1 MHSSPDRK
9 TPGRPKFS
17 APPGG
22 ADRVKPDPGGS
33 LWPPLAVIRGAFEPP
48 APTPGDGAAVL
59 HGPADAAPSAGPT
72 ALADLLLPLTELARR
87 REAVAQHGFAARWAP
102 GRLVSVLH
110 EGRLLGVLLDR
121 DLGNGR
127 WQGWMA
133 AAEADWAGP
142 FDVLLEPQDEPF
154 EPMFGLVQAWNPVT
168 VAQAPQ
174 LCARVLGELSATRL
188 AALRA
193 VADEAAQGAGPAIE
207 PAPGRVALRTVAGCF
222 TVLSGTP
229 LAAEGDPRTD
239 YQALYRGAAAAL
251 QAGAA
256 PAAPAAPAAGRVASP
271 PASSGAWAR
280 LRGWLGGDGLWRPA
294 LAALALVVVVQNV
307 GLLARHGEED
317 DAVRFR
323 AAPAAGPDAAQGD
336 LVLRFRPDASAAE
349 AAQLLRSA
357 GAQVVAGP
365 DAQGR
370 WTLRLVQPGEGLA
383 VLRGSPLVDAVGPP

>member
-1 MHSSPDRK
+1 MHGSP
-9 TPGRPKFS
+9 
-17 APPGG
+17 
-22 ADRVKPDPGGS
+22 S
-33 LWPPLAVIRGAFEPP
+33 LWPPLAAIRSAFEAAAQP
-48 APTPGDGAAVL
+48 AAGDAAVL
-59 HGPADAAPSAGPT
+59 HGPAGAAPAAPGPA

-87 REAVAQHGFAARWAP
+87 REAVAQRGFAARWAP

-121 DLGNGR
+121 DLGDGR

-154 EPMFGLVQAWNPVT
+154 EPMFGLVQTWNPVT
-168 VAQAPQ
+168 LAQAPQ

-193 VADEAAQGAGPAIE
+193 VADEAAQGAGPAIA

-229 LAAEGDPRTD
+229 LAPQGDPRAG
-239 YQALYRGAAAAL
+239 YQALYRDVARTLPAEAAL
-251 QAGAA
+251 ASPAMP
-256 PAAPAAPAAGRVASP
+256 PAADRTAPP
-271 PASSGAWAR
+271 PGAWQR

-294 LAALALVVVVQNV
+294 LAALALVVVVQNA
-307 GLLARHGEED
+307 GLLARHGEDE

-323 AAPAAGPDAAQGD
+323 AVPAEPAAAAKGD
-336 LVLRFRPDASAAE
+336 LLLRFKPGTRTAE
-349 AAQLLRSA
+349 AEQLLRSA
-357 GAQVVAGP
+357 GAEVIAGP
-365 DAQGR
+365 DAAGQ
-370 WTLRLVQPGEGLA
+370 WTLRLVQPGEGRA
-383 VLRGSPLVDAVGPP
+383 VLAGSPLVDAVGPPP